1 MCVCVCPCA
10 RARVHPLIR
19 KLRKKIFRSFHA
31 VMTDAPFCGCERV
44 RFCFFRFSIFS
55 AQCVRLIKI
64 DLKVSADVSAQVCLE
79 KQVRRKS
86 ANLKKKLNVSAGLTF
101 QSGSKK
107 DNAEDNKR
115 RAVVCGCAHSGA
127 RAWVNRVEA
136 RATKEGFPLP
146 YSRRRVQSSE
156 PGSGFF
162 FFFLNAFTL
171 GQQRRR
177 AAEHRVDTRSF
188 WSPSRLNFS
197 QSEMTR
203 FEG

>member
-1 MCVCVCPCA
+1 MCP
-10 RARVHPLIR
+10 ID
-19 KLRKKIFRSFHA
+19 K
-31 VMTDAPFCGCERV
+31 D
-44 RFCFFRFSIFS
+44 RFE
-55 AQCVRLIKI
+55 CVRCCFGSGLSREASQKE
-64 DLKVSADVSAQVCLE
+64 VCKHL
-79 KQVRRKS
+79 
-86 ANLKKKLNVSAGLTF
+86 KKLNLSAGLTF
-101 QSGSKK
+101 QSGSEK

-146 YSRRRVQSSE
+146 YSRRRVQSR
-156 PGSGFF
+156 GFF
-162 FFFLNAFTL
+162 FFFLYAFTL